1 MDGIVLSVP
10 SVSAYIQSVGRRRVD
25 DDRRRSDRFV
35 SERRVLTKRK
45 LDQFFNSHSAYKIE
59 VTRNKVDTA

>member
-25 DDRRRSDRFV
+25 DDRPRTALFPNDTYLRSE
-35 SERRVLTKRK
+35 S
-45 LDQFFNSHSAYKIE
+45 
-59 VTRNKVDTA
+59 